1 MIFKFK
7 FWIRVAII
15 NLLIV
20 AFLGVVMRY
29 KIGFEFPYLN
39 QKNLQHAH
47 SHFAFGGWI
56 SMMIMVLMLYSVKEK
71 LSQVQLRQMKP
82 ILYAN
87 LITAYGMLLSFAWQG
102 YAFFSIAFSSLSII
116 ISFWFSYQFYVTLK
130 SSVNFPGLKWMHV
143 ALFFNLLSSFGTLA
157 LSYMM
162 ATRQLEQHAYLA
174 SVYWYLHFQYNGWFF
189 FACVGLFV
197 NFLYSKGVELSK
209 ETIIFKLFALSCI
222 PAYGLSVLWLNLPL
236 WIYLIV
242 VIAALGQFLGLFI
255 FLKQILA
262 SRFWEKFNLS
272 FIAKFLLIFVGTAL
286 ACKVI
291 LQAGSTV
298 PIISKFAFGF
308 RPIVIAY
315 LHLVL
320 LAFTSVFL
328 IVYAYMNSLIVET
341 KLAQFGVII
350 FVLGVLLNEII
361 LGIQGIFSISYTMV
375 PFANEILFIMAL
387 MMFVGLVLLNV
398 SLVKQKN

>member
-1 MIFKFK
+1 MIFNFK

-20 AFLGVVMRY
+20 AFLGVIMRY
-29 KIGFEFPYLN
+29 KIGFSFPYLN

-56 SMMIMVLMLYSVKEK
+56 SMMIMVMMLYSVKEK
-71 LSQVQLRQMKP
+71 LALSQLRQMKP

-87 LITAYGMLLSFAWQG
+87 LITAYGMLVSFAMQG

-130 SSVNFPGLKWMHV
+130 SSINLPGLKWMNV
-143 ALFFNLLSSFGTLA
+143 ALFFNLFSSFGTLA

-189 FACVGLFV
+189 FACLGLFV
-197 NFLYSKGVELSK
+197 NFLYSKNVELSK
-209 ETIIFKLFALSCI
+209 ESMVFKLFAFSCI

-236 WIYLIV
+236 WIYIIV

-255 FLKQILA
+255 FLKQIIV

-272 FIAKFLLIFVGTAL
+272 FIAKFLLIFAGTAL
-286 ACKVI
+286 ACKVT
-291 LQAGSTV
+291 LQVGSTV

-328 IVYAYMNSLIVET
+328 IVYAYMNNLIVET

>member
-7 FWIRVAII
+7 FWIHVAII

-102 YAFFSIAFSSLSII
+102 YAFFSIAYSSLSII

-130 SSVNFPGLKWMHV
+130 SSVNFPGLKWMYV

-209 ETIIFKLFALSCI
+209 ESIIFKLFALSCV

-242 VIAALGQFLGLFI
+242 VIAAVGQFLGLFI
-255 FLKQILA
+255 FLKQIIV

-286 ACKVI
+286 ACKVT
-291 LQAGSTV
+291 LQVGSTV

-328 IVYAYMNSLIVET
+328 IVYAYMNNLIVET

>member
-1 MIFKFK
+1 
-7 FWIRVAII
+7 
-15 NLLIV
+15 
-20 AFLGVVMRY
+20 
-29 KIGFEFPYLN
+29 
-39 QKNLQHAH
+39 
-47 SHFAFGGWI
+47 
-56 SMMIMVLMLYSVKEK
+56 
-71 LSQVQLRQMKP
+71 
-82 ILYAN
+82 
-87 LITAYGMLLSFAWQG
+87 
-102 YAFFSIAFSSLSII
+102 
-116 ISFWFSYQFYVTLK
+116 
-130 SSVNFPGLKWMHV
+130 V

-162 ATRQLEQHAYLA
+162 ATRQLEQHAYLV

-209 ETIIFKLFALSCI
+209 ESIIFKLFALSCV

-242 VIAALGQFLGLFI
+242 VIAAVGQFLGLFI
-255 FLKQILA
+255 FLKQIIV

-286 ACKVI
+286 ACKVT
-291 LQAGSTV
+291 LQVGSTV

-328 IVYAYMNSLIVET
+328 IVYAYMNNLIVET